1 MTDTYTRAALDPTD
15 PYAREHQIFP
25 RLSEDQMKRLRC
37 YGREEVLDCGTALF
51 TRGERGVDFFV
62 VIDGRIEIVEHDAAG
77 REKVI
82 TVHGPSQ
89 FTGEID
95 LFNDRRILVDGRV
108 IARDGVGEAR
118 ILRIPRQTFRRLM
131 STETDLGEM
140 ITRAFI
146 LRRTGFLQHGEAGA
160 VLIGDASGTS
170 ALRSAQFL
178 RRNGY
183 PMRQLQ
189 SDEQEA
195 KDLMQVHGLGQNDL
209 PALVAPDGVALSNP
223 TIPQLAETLGLT
235 EAVDPDRVHDL
246 IVVGAGPSG
255 LSAAVYA
262 ASEGLD
268 TLVVEQEAPGGQ
280 AGTSSRIENY
290 LGFPTGISGQALAG
304 RAWVQSQRFGARVA
318 VSRAATLL
326 DCSKLPF
333 RVSIGQRHSAQAR
346 AVVLATGATYRKLG
360 LARQDEFEN
369 KGLHYAATAL
379 EAQLCEDTEVAVVGG
394 GNSAGQAA
402 VFLSRFAKHVHVLVR
417 SDGLAASMSD
427 YLIQRIDHTSNITLR
442 TRSKITELHGDT
454 FLEDVTIEG
463 PEGSNRHAIGHVF
476 VMIGAVP
483 NTDWLNG
490 CVEVDKAGFI
500 RTGVD
505 VTERRVGSAF
515 ETSRPGVFAVG
526 DIRSG
531 SVKRVASGVGE
542 GSVCISAVHGWLSE
556 YSDS

>member
-1 MTDTYTRAALDPTD
+1 MTDSTTRAALDPTD
-15 PYAREHQIFP
+15 PYARAHQTFP
-25 RLSEDQMKRLRC
+25 HLTEDQMARLSV
-37 YGREEVLDCGTALF
+37 YGQEETLPSGTPVF
-51 TRGERGVDFFV
+51 KRGERGVDFLV
-62 VIDGRIEIVEHDAAG
+62 VITGRIEIIEQDAAG

-82 TVHGPSQ
+82 TVHGPKQ

-95 LFNDRRILVDGRV
+95 LFNDRRILVDGR
-108 IARDGVGEAR
+108 AMGADDTSDAR
-118 ILRIPRQTFRRLM
+118 ILRIPRQKFRRMM
-131 STETDLGEM
+131 STETDLGEL

-146 LRRTGFLQHGEAGA
+146 LRRTGFLQHAEAAA
-160 VLIGDASGTS
+160 VLLSDAGDPGT
-170 ALRSAQFL
+170 LRSARFL

-183 PMRQLQ
+183 PMRQLT
-189 SDEQEA
+189 SDQNEAQE
-195 KDLMQVHGLGQNDL
+195 LMKLHQLAASDL

-223 TIPQLAETLGLT
+223 TVPHLAETLGLT
-235 EAVDPDRVHDL
+235 EAIDPDRVYDL
-246 IVVGAGPSG
+246 AVVGAGPSG

-304 RAWVQSQRFGARVA
+304 RAWIQSQRFGARVA
-318 VSRAATLL
+318 VSRAATHL
-326 DCSKLPF
+326 DCKSTPF
-333 RVSIGQRHSAQAR
+333 RLKIGQTHSALAR

-360 LARQDEFEN
+360 IDRQDEFEN
-369 KGLHYAATAL
+369 RGLHYAATAL
-379 EAQLCEDTEVAVVGG
+379 EAQLCENTEVAVVGG

-402 VFLSRFAKHVHVLVR
+402 VFLSRFAKHVHILVR

-427 YLIQRIDHTSNITLR
+427 YLIQRIDYTKNITLR
-442 TRSKITELHGDT
+442 TGSKITELHGDA
-454 FLEDVTIEG
+454 FLQGVTIEG
-463 PEGSNRHAIGHVF
+463 PDGATDHTIGHVF

-483 NTDWLNG
+483 NTAWLNE
-490 CVEVDKAGFI
+490 CLEVDAAGFI

-505 VTERRVGSAF
+505 VTQRRAGSAF
-515 ETSRPGVFAVG
+515 ETSQPGVFAVG

-542 GSVCISAVHGWLSE
+542 GSVCISAVHGWLSGVPAR
-556 YSDS
+556 